1 MTTDPSFVQ
10 FRNIDATVKKRKKDL
25 KNSME
30 MLDGIIADGALN
42 DTHLRMLVDKITVS
56 EKNGRLSVKIEL
68 NGNFRMHLDTYNENG
83 EITERDSEIWCFPN
97 WEEMAVTD
105 AAEE

>member
-1 MTTDPSFVQ
+1 
-10 FRNIDATVKKRKKDL
+10 
-25 KNSME
+25 
-30 MLDGIIADGALN
+30 
-42 DTHLRMLVDKITVS
+42 MLVDKITVS

-83 EITERDSEIWCFPN
+83 EITEKDSEIWCFPN

>member
-1 MTTDPSFVQ
+1 
-10 FRNIDATVKKRKKDL
+10 
-25 KNSME
+25 ME

-42 DTHLRMLVDKITVS
+42 DAHLRMLVDQITVS

-83 EITERDSEIWCFPN
+83 EKTSRDSEIWCFPN
-97 WEEMAVTD
+97 WEKMAVTD
-105 AAEE
+105 TAEE